1 MAKKELPRGFGYK
14 SAWMVIEGKS
24 HVTLK
29 RDLIHGGKKYSYDEG
44 ISFVISENADR
55 NAIAITQKHAN
66 RCYVAGRGV
75 YGFFEEPESYLP
87 KLKEYAKVYAYI
99 TERNTETHGFALVE
113 YGELTRLYLASEN
126 GVRNIGEPSEE
137 EAAFAGK
144 PAPDGGSFLDSSLA
158 EDDII
163 DLAIRQ
169 TGVTLSKYPYEEV
182 FVGNLDLEFDPLMEY
197 PPKDY
202 DWEVIPEEVL
212 QSREADEMREILKLP
227 DVEKFY
233 ALRNLL
239 HLWEKEKRVGHYQLN
254 LWSKLGEGD
263 VPSYGRLKDRIGEL
277 DCMFGSAY
285 RISVAKRFE
294 EKLKEKGVALNPTVR
309 IRDWAEFKKKYEIG
323 LPTELESLYAYVT
336 NGCTMIDGFLLRAF
350 EDWVF
355 DEERIS
361 KPFPFTE
368 PWVWEDE
375 EKDPE
380 KMKTIYNGVIELIDI
395 GDCQR
400 WCIVVKG
407 EERGKMWFFTDVGI
421 QPACP
426 SMDFRE
432 WMEYWLNGGEDFF
445 YGYQYDSES

>member
-1 MAKKELPRGFGYK
+1 MAKKELPQGFGYK

-44 ISFVISENADR
+44 ISFVISDKADR
-55 NAIAITQKHAN
+55 NTIAITQKYAN
-66 RCYVAGRGV
+66 RCYVAGKGV
-75 YGFFEEPESYLP
+75 YGFFEEPEQYLP
-87 KLKEYAKVYAYI
+87 KLKEYAKVYVYI

-113 YGELTRLYLASEN
+113 HGELSRFYLASEN
-126 GVRNIGEPSEE
+126 EMKNIGEPLIEE
-137 EAAFAGK
+137 EAFAGK
-144 PAPDGGSFLDSSLA
+144 LAPDDGSFLDSSLA

-169 TGVTLSKYPYEEV
+169 TGVIPSKYPYEDV
-182 FVGNLDLEFDPLMEY
+182 FVGNLDLEVDPFMEY
-197 PPKDY
+197 PPEDFNW
-202 DWEVIPEEVL
+202 DVIPEEIL

-254 LWSKLGEGD
+254 LWAYLSKGSC
-263 VPSYGRLKDRIGEL
+263 PSYRRLKDRIGEL
-277 DCMFGSAY
+277 DSMFATWYLYSMT
-285 RISVAKRFE
+285 KRFQ
-294 EKLKEKGVALNPTVR
+294 EKMTENSVQFNPKVDQRAWQEFNKKHR
-309 IRDWAEFKKKYEIG
+309 IV
-323 LPTELESLYAYVT
+323 LPLELSSLYTGIT
-336 NGCTMIDGFLLRAF
+336 NGCKMIDGFPLRAF

-368 PWVWEDE
+368 PWIWEGE
-375 EKDPE
+375 EADPE
-380 KMKTIYNGVIELIDI
+380 KMKIIYNGVIELIDI
-395 GDCQR
+395 GDCKR
-400 WCIVVKG
+400 WCIVVNG
-407 EERGKMWFFTDVGI
+407 EESGKMWFFTDVGI
-421 QPACP
+421 HPANP
-426 SMDFRE
+426 SMNFRE

-445 YGYQYDSES
+445 YGYQYEGKS

>member
-44 ISFVISENADR
+44 ISFVISDKADR

-66 RCYVAGRGV
+66 RCYVAGKGV
-75 YGFFEEPESYLP
+75 YGFFEEPEAYLS

-113 YGELTRLYLASEN
+113 FGELTRLYLASEN
-126 GVRNIGEPSEE
+126 EMKNVGEPLAEE
-137 EAAFAGK
+137 EAFAGK
-144 PAPDGGSFLDSSLA
+144 LAPDGGSILDSSLV

-169 TGVTLSKYPYEEV
+169 TGVSPSKYPYEEV
-182 FVGNLDLEFDPLMEY
+182 FVGNLELEVDPLMEY

-202 DWEVIPEEVL
+202 DCEVIPEEVL

-227 DVEKFY
+227 DVEKY
-233 ALRNLL
+233 LALQDLL

-254 LWSKLGEGD
+254 LWAKLGKGD

-277 DCMFGSAY
+277 DSMFGWGY
-285 RISVAKRFE
+285 CISVEKRFR
-294 EKLKEKGVALNPTVR
+294 EKLAEKGVALNPKANLSAWT
-309 IRDWAEFKKKYEIG
+309 EFKKKHGIS
-323 LPTELESLYAYVT
+323 LPLELERLYTQIT
-336 NGCTMIDGFLLRAF
+336 NGCTMIDGFPLRAF

-368 PWVWEDE
+368 PWIWEGE
-375 EKDPE
+375 EEDPE
-380 KMKTIYNGVIELIDI
+380 KMNMIDNGVIELIDI

-400 WCIVVKG
+400 WCLVVKG
-407 EERGKMWFFTDVGI
+407 EEFGKMWFFTDVGI
-421 QPACP
+421 QPANP

-445 YGYQYDSES
+445 YGYQYDSKC